1 MSILDAIG
9 SICAG
14 ACLIYFVVL
23 VIYTAIDM
31 QYLPGKSF
39 LVVNKRDNDEK

>member
-39 LVVNKRDNDEK
+39 LVKRRHEDDEQ

>member
-23 VIYTAIDM
+23 AIYTAIDM
-31 QYLPGKSF
+31 KYLPGKSF
-39 LVVNKRDNDEK
+39 LAKRRYEDDEQ

>member
-9 SICAG
+9 SVCAG

-31 QYLPGKSF
+31 KYLPGKSF